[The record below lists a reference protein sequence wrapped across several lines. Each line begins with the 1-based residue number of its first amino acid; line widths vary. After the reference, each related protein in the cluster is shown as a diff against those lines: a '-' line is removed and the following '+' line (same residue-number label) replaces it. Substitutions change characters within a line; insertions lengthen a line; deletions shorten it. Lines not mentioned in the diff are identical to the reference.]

1 MDLGGG
7 TGLSTADQS
16 MAASGTT
23 GSISGGF
30 TGPSGGGGN
39 GDNDPYQGFIQASKP
54 RGLSAIERKVQDV
67 VQQTKDFFSNPVNKR
82 GIIGSLIGGAL
93 LGPFGAFLGGSLGQ
107 RYGGKVSS
115 FFDDPK
121 TDTSNTEIDM
131 LIRAGINP
139 NFTIPETPPGIT
151 SINIPNFDPDMN
163 LYADVSQKDLDL
175 TKSKGSG
182 LLDLDTFRTLSG
194 NPTLTQEELDAIRD
208 GTITAPT
215 GKFVV

>member
-7 TGLSTADQS
+7 SGLSTADQS

-115 FFDDPK
+115 FFDGPK
-121 TDTSNTEIDM
+121 TDTSNTEIEM
-131 LIRAGINP
+131 LTRAGLLPNQFTMPINKP
-139 NFTIPETPPGIT
+139 DIPILTEGGIT
-151 SINIPNFDPDMN
+151 DINIPNFDPNMN
-163 LYADVSQKDLDL
+163 LYATRPTSGYETEQRAKEKDDALEQFYKDNPE
-175 TKSKGSG
+175 
-182 LLDLDTFRTLSG
+182 FR
-194 NPTLTQEELDAIRD
+194 PPEQ
-208 GTITAPT
+208 T
-215 GKFVV
+215 GINQLQFIV